1 MIPVVAI
8 LCAVAVLQGGAGIV
22 PATAVLVD
30 AARRYV
36 EGYQR
41 DFAFLIADEV
51 AVQRASTRGRL
62 TATRTTRGELF
73 TTVAEA
79 DHTWMAVHDIHEVD
93 GRPVPDRPDLREM
106 LRRDP
111 SAFVALRLAAAN
123 ARFNIGR
130 VTRNFNEPTLA
141 LLVFTPRFVGG
152 VRFER
157 ESVRTVGTPAGN
169 VTLATLRFEGRDGT
183 SIVGSRAG
191 RVRMQGSAVLDVATG
206 QVHETTIRFANAQV
220 NATLVTTY
228 GHDPHVGLWVP
239 VTFVETYAAPR
250 TGDQTAAETTLT
262 NYRRFEVTGRVKE

>member
-1 MIPVVAI
+1 MVPVVAI
-8 LCAVAVLQGGAGIV
+8 LCAVAVLQVGAGAV
-22 PATAVLVD
+22 PATPILVD

-41 DFAFLIADEV
+41 DFAFLVADEV
-51 AVQRASTRGRL
+51 TVQRASTRGRM

-73 TTVAEA
+73 ATAVET

-106 LRRDP
+106 LRRNP
-111 SAFVALRLAAAN
+111 FALVALRLAAAN

-152 VRFER
+152 IKFER
-157 ESVRTVGTPAGN
+157 ESVRLLRTPAGD

-191 RVRMQGSAVLDVATG
+191 RVRMHGSAVLDVATG
-206 QVHETTIRFANAQV
+206 HIHETTIRFADAQV

-228 GHDPHVGLWVP
+228 SHDPHVGLSVP
-239 VTFVETYAAPR
+239 VTFVETYTAPR
-250 TGDQTAAETTLT
+250 TGEQTAAETTLT
-262 NYRRFEVTGRVKE
+262 NYRRFEVTGRIKE